1 MKARFTTEQ
10 IIKILRDAEVSS
22 ATEVCRLNNISQN
35 TFYKWKRKYQGM
47 DVKDAQRLR
56 ELERENAQLKKMY
69 AESALQ
75 IQALKIAL
83 EKNY

>member
-1 MKARFTTEQ
+1 MKARFTTDQ
-10 IIKILRDAEVSS
+10 IIKILREAEVSS
-22 ATEVCRLNNISQN
+22 TVEVCRLNNISQN

-56 ELERENAQLKKMY
+56 ELEKENAHLKKMY

-75 IQALKIAL
+75 IQALKMVL